1 MFSYSLRSL
10 RANLV
15 RFVATSLAIILGIGF
30 LASGLML
37 TDAVRIGLTGN
48 VEQRYRNV
56 DLAVTADNAVADLS
70 FMQGV
75 PAEILG
81 QIREHPGVAAV
92 AGEIEANVRL
102 LKQDGS
108 AVSLRT
114 MGRAWFDDDQLNPL
128 TLTEGRGPL
137 RDDEVVIS
145 ADLAH
150 AARIGAGD
158 TAELETPIG
167 PLDVS
172 VVGVSRFGSAD
183 AIDDGGTISFSED
196 AALQILNTGAASYR
210 NIIIRT
216 SVDPDEVMD
225 ELIPDLPASVAID
238 HRDDFIEDATRSS
251 VSFINF
257 LRPVLQGFAY
267 LAMFVAGFVI
277 FNTFSVVV
285 TQRYRELAL
294 IRAIGG
300 APKQVRRSLLLE
312 GAAIG
317 LISSAV
323 GVVLGTGLAKGLQV
337 LLRRFGLALP
347 GNGVSITTRT
357 IVLSM
362 IVGTVVT
369 LTAALIPAFRAGRTK
384 PVEAMRQTAVDTS
397 GTSKVRAVFG
407 AIFLSGAAILLAF
420 NQLTEPRW
428 YFIGPGGFLL
438 FVGLFIGGPLL
449 ARIFARILRPVMGLF
464 GLTGELAAEN
474 VVRNP
479 KRTATTANALVIGL
493 FLVTLVTMSGE
504 AMKSAIVTELNRF
517 SSSDFIVASDGAI
530 APDLVTAIGSV
541 EGVSAT
547 AAVRSTPLTAED
559 GTPYFI
565 SGVDIDRLADTTGIE
580 VTQGSLD
587 DVRTGNGAATT
598 DFESLGAMS
607 GGSDP
612 GFSRLDET
620 RTFVASNGEK
630 FELTIVALLEAKID
644 SLMLGDIVN
653 PETFAVLAGD
663 QPVKQV
669 FIRVDPGRANEVG
682 PRLEAAIRGYTG
694 IEILPGNFIG
704 QIIGKGFD
712 FFIGAVNALLA
723 MSVIVAL
730 VGIANT
736 MTLAVFERRPELGV
750 VRALGMTRRQVGRM
764 VRMEAALMGAMGT
777 LIGMSAGVLLSWV
790 LVSSIP
796 EIDLGLSYNWARI
809 GSILATGLL
818 VGIAASIVPAR
829 RATRLD
835 MLDAIRAE

>member
-1 MFSYSLRSL
+1 MFSYALRSL

-37 TDAVRIGLTGN
+37 TDAVRVGLTGN
-48 VEQRYRNV
+48 IEQRYENV
-56 DLAVTADNAVADLS
+56 DLAITADNAVADLS

-75 PAEILG
+75 PAKVLD
-81 QIREHPGVAAV
+81 QVREHPGVAAA
-92 AGEIEANVRL
+92 AGEIEANTRL
-102 LKQDGS
+102 LKKDGS

-114 MGRAWFDDDQLNPL
+114 MGRAWFDDESLNPL
-128 TLTEGRGPL
+128 TLTDGRAPAA
-137 RDDEVVIS
+137 DDEIVIS
-145 ADLAH
+145 VDLARTAH
-150 AARIGAGD
+150 VGVGD
-158 TAELETPIG
+158 RAELETPVG
-167 PLDVS
+167 PLTAKI
-172 VVGVSRFGSAD
+172 VGLSRFGSGD
-183 AIDDGGTISFSED
+183 AVDDGGTISFKED
-196 AALQILNTGAASYR
+196 RALDVLNTGAASYR

-216 SVDPDEVMD
+216 SQNPDRVAE
-225 ELIPDLPASVAID
+225 ELIPDLPASVTVDDRESFID
-238 HRDDFIEDATRSS
+238 DATSS
-251 VSFINF
+251 SISFINF

-267 LAMFVAGFVI
+267 LAMFVSGFVI

-300 APKQVRRSLLLE
+300 APKQVRRSLLVE
-312 GAAIG
+312 GATIG
-317 LISSAV
+317 IVSSAA
-323 GVVLGTGLAKGLQV
+323 GVVLGVGLAKGLQV
-337 LLRRFGLALP
+337 VLRRFGLALP
-347 GNGVSITTRT
+347 GNGVAITTRT

-362 IVGTVVT
+362 VVGTVVT
-369 LTAALIPAFRAGRTK
+369 LVAALIPAVRAGRTK
-384 PVEAMRQTAVDTS
+384 PVEAMRQTAIDTS
-397 GTSKVRAVFG
+397 GTSKTRAVFG
-407 AIFLSGAAILLAF
+407 AIFLIAALALLAV
-420 NQLTEPRW
+420 NQLSGPQW
-428 YFIGPGGFLL
+428 YFLGPGAFLL

-449 ARIFARILRPVMGLF
+449 ARLFARILRPVMKLF

-504 AMKSAIVTELNRF
+504 AMKSAVVTELNRF

-530 APDLVTAIGSV
+530 APNLVTDIDAV

-547 AAVRSTPLTAED
+547 AAVRSAPLSADD

-565 SGVDIDRLADTTGIE
+565 SGVDIGELRNTTGIE
-580 VTQGSLD
+580 VTKGSID
-587 DVRTGNGAATT
+587 DVRNGTGAATT
-598 DFESLGAMS
+598 DFASLGGMA
-607 GGSDP
+607 GGPDAE
-612 GFSRLDET
+612 FDRLDET
-620 RTFVASNGEK
+620 RTFTASNGEP
-630 FELTIVALLEAKID
+630 FELRIVALLEAKLD

-653 PETFAVLAGD
+653 PETFETLAGD

-669 FIRVDPGRANEVG
+669 FVRVDPGKANDVG
-682 PRLEAAIRGYTG
+682 PRLEHAIRGYTG
-694 IEILPGNFIG
+694 VEIMPGNFIG
-704 QIIGKGFD
+704 QVVGKVFD
-712 FFIGAVNALLA
+712 FLIGAINALLA

-764 VRMEAALMGAMGT
+764 IRMEAALMGAMGT
-777 LIGMSAGVLLSWV
+777 LIGMSAGTFLSWI

-796 EIDLGLSYNWARI
+796 EIDLGLSYNWARM
-809 GSILATGLL
+809 GLILVTGLL
-818 VGIAASIVPAR
+818 VGVAASIVPAH

-835 MLDAIRAE
+835 MLDAIRSE